1 MEPAAVVRSAG
12 SAGLQGSGALERLET
27 ALARPEDDITR
38 DACIQRFEFTF
49 ELAWKAIQRQARAE
63 GLECVSPRECLRV
76 AFSLGLVEDDAQW
89 MSMIEDR
96 NRTSHTYDET
106 TARAVYGALPG
117 HAGLLRA
124 GPGLA
129 ERAP

>member
-1 MEPAAVVRSAG
+1 MDSQPVSRVHLLLR
-12 SAGLQGSGALERLET
+12 ALDRLEA

-76 AFSLGLVEDDAQW
+76 AFSLGLVEDDVQW

-96 NRTSHTYDET
+96 NRNRTSHTYEET

-117 HAGLLRA
+117 YARLLREL
-124 GPGLA
+124 GRRLA
-129 ERAP
+129 ERAL

>member
-1 MEPAAVVRSAG
+1 MDSQPVSRIHLLLRALDRLD
-12 SAGLQGSGALERLET
+12 AGLAQ
-27 ALARPEDDITR
+27 PEDDITR

-89 MSMIEDR
+89 MSMVEDR
-96 NRTSHTYDET
+96 NRTSHTYDEA
-106 TARAVYGALPG
+106 TARVVYGAL
-117 HAGLLRA
+117 AAYARLLREL
-124 GPGLA
+124 GRRLA

>member
-1 MEPAAVVRSAG
+1 MDSQPVSRVQLLLR
-12 SAGLQGSGALERLET
+12 ALERLET

-49 ELAWKAIQRQARAE
+49 ELGWKAIQRQARAE

-76 AFSLGLVEDDAQW
+76 AFSLGLIEDDAQW

-117 HAGLLRA
+117 YARLLREL
-124 GPGLA
+124 GRRLS
-129 ERAP
+129 ERHP